1 LLQLSQ
7 LEEKKAKELLDKG
20 LKVKEYE
27 LRKRNFSDSGNFG
40 FGIAEHIDLGLR
52 YDPYTGIFGMDFYAI
67 LGRAGRRVSERKKK
81 RSRTGISQL
90 VSKEEAIAWF
100 KQEFDGLVLN

>member
-1 LLQLSQ
+1 
-7 LEEKKAKELLDKG
+7 
-20 LKVKEYE
+20 
-27 LRKRNFSDSGNFG
+27 
-40 FGIAEHIDLGLR
+40 
-52 YDPYTGIFGMDFYAI
+52 MDFYAI

-90 VSKEEAIAWF
+90 VSKGEAIAWF